1 MDIYPEYSN
10 HDNPLTA
17 ALAARTHKGS
27 PMNDRRIDLAAL
39 TLRLTLGTMF
49 VAHGLMKYFVFTP
62 EGTARFFES
71 LGLPGPLAYLT
82 IAAEVLGGVA
92 LFVGYRTRVVAAALV
107 PVLLGAA
114 WAHAGNGWVFSA
126 PNGGWEYP
134 VFMAFTAIAAALL
147 GDGRYAISAS
157 QPASRL
163 ATA

>member
-1 MDIYPEYSN
+1 
-10 HDNPLTA
+10 
-17 ALAARTHKGS
+17 
-27 PMNDRRIDLAAL
+27 MNDRRIDLAAL

-49 VAHGLMKYFVFTP
+49 VAHGLLKYFVFTP
-62 EGTARFFES
+62 AGTVKFFES

-82 IAAEVLGGVA
+82 IAAEVLGGIA
-92 LFVGYRTRVVAAALV
+92 LLVGYRTRAVAAALV

-114 WAHAGNGWVFSA
+114 WAHAGNGWLFSS

-147 GDGRYAISAS
+147 GDGRYAISS
-157 QPASRL
+157 SRPASRL

>member
-1 MDIYPEYSN
+1 
-10 HDNPLTA
+10 
-17 ALAARTHKGS
+17 
-27 PMNDRRIDLAAL
+27 MNDRRIDLAAL

-49 VAHGLMKYFVFTP
+49 IAHGLLKYVVFTP
-62 EGTARFFES
+62 AGTVKFFES

-82 IAAEVLGGVA
+82 IAAEVLGGIA
-92 LFVGYRTRVVAAALV
+92 LLVGYRTRAVAAALV

-114 WAHAGNGWVFSA
+114 WAHAGNGWLFSS

-147 GDGRYAISAS
+147 GDGRYAISS
-157 QPASRL
+157 SRPASRL

>member
-1 MDIYPEYSN
+1 
-10 HDNPLTA
+10 
-17 ALAARTHKGS
+17 
-27 PMNDRRIDLAAL
+27 MNDRRIDLAAL

-49 VAHGLMKYFVFTP
+49 IAHGLLKYVVFTP
-62 EGTARFFES
+62 AGTVKFFES

-82 IAAEVLGGVA
+82 IAAEVLGGIA
-92 LFVGYRTRVVAAALV
+92 LLVGYRTRAVAAALV

-114 WAHAGNGWVFSA
+114 WAHAGNGWLFSS

-147 GDGRYAISAS
+147 GDGRYALR
-157 QPASRL
+157 PAERAPRL

>member
-1 MDIYPEYSN
+1 
-10 HDNPLTA
+10 
-17 ALAARTHKGS
+17 
-27 PMNDRRIDLAAL
+27 MNDRRIDLAAL

-49 VAHGLMKYFVFTP
+49 IAHGLLKYVVFTP
-62 EGTARFFES
+62 AGTVKFFES

-82 IAAEVLGGVA
+82 IAAEVLGGIA
-92 LFVGYRTRVVAAALV
+92 LVVGYRTRVVASALV

-114 WAHAGNGWVFSA
+114 WAHAGNGWLFSS

-147 GDGRYAISAS
+147 GDGRYAISS
-157 QPASRL
+157 SRPASRL

>member
-1 MDIYPEYSN
+1 
-10 HDNPLTA
+10 
-17 ALAARTHKGS
+17 
-27 PMNDRRIDLAAL
+27 MNDRRIDLAAL

-92 LFVGYRTRVVAAALV
+92 LLVGYRTRVVAAALV

>member
-1 MDIYPEYSN
+1 
-10 HDNPLTA
+10 
-17 ALAARTHKGS
+17 
-27 PMNDRRIDLAAL
+27 MNDRRIDLAAL

-49 VAHGLMKYFVFTP
+49 IAHGLLKYVVFTP
-62 EGTARFFES
+62 AGTVKFFES

-82 IAAEVLGGVA
+82 IAAEVLGGIA
-92 LFVGYRTRVVAAALV
+92 LVVGYRTRVVASALV
-107 PVLLGAA
+107 PVLLVAA
-114 WAHAGNGWVFSA
+114 WAHAGNGWLFSS

-157 QPASRL
+157 QPAPRL